1 MKIKIIAA
9 LFVVVIALIILSLP
23 TPREESA
30 KTSNS
35 FILGPVNIFDGETI
49 SKAAYVEVRD
59 GYIKD
64 LHMERPDSQLRK
76 VDGQNRWLVPGLID
90 AHVHTWGDALEQSL
104 ERGVTTVID
113 MFGHPNFLRQH
124 QPQRATTKFSRK
136 ADIFGAGLLITAPNG
151 HGTQYGIE
159 VSTLSKPQEAEKL
172 IKQRINAGSDFIKIV
187 YTRNGSAYAHAPSI
201 SEQGLQAAI
210 RAAHKQNYLA
220 VVHIADHDSALDAV
234 EAGADGLVHS
244 FFDQPVSDELLA
256 LLKINGVFVIPTMT
270 VYEGML
276 RGSINDEILL
286 NNETLKIS
294 ASAKSTL
301 NRNFPNSG
309 RFPEHF
315 YTNLLIN
322 TKRMHNTGIPILA
335 GSDAPNPN
343 TAHGW
348 SLLVELLLFQE
359 AGMPT
364 EAILKSATSK
374 PADAFSLADRGRIRE
389 GMKADFLLLQK
400 SPYKDLKTI
409 LEPLRVW
416 KNGYLVSSKDSA
428 RNH

>member
-9 LFVVVIALIILSLP
+9 LSAAVIALTILSLP

-49 SKAAYVEVRD
+49 SKAAYVEVLD
-59 GYIKD
+59 GYIKG
-64 LHMERPDSQLRK
+64 LHMERPDSHLRK
-76 VDGQNRWLVPGLID
+76 IDGQNRWLVPGLID
-90 AHVHTWGDALEQSL
+90 AHVHAWGDALEQSL

-113 MFGHPNFLRQH
+113 MFGHPDFLQQH
-124 QPQRATTKFSRK
+124 RDQRATTEFSRK

-151 HGTQYGIE
+151 HGTQYGIQ
-159 VSTLSKPQEAEKL
+159 VSTLSEPQEAEKL
-172 IKQRINAGSDFIKIV
+172 IEKRIHSGSDFIKVV
-187 YTRNGSAYAHAPSI
+187 YTRSGSEYAHAPSI
-201 SEQGLQAAI
+201 SKQGLQATI
-210 RAAHKQNYLA
+210 KAAHEQNCLT
-220 VVHIADHDSALDAV
+220 VVHIADHGSALDAV
-234 EAGADGLVHS
+234 KAGADGLVHS
-244 FFDQPVSDELLA
+244 FFNQPVSDELLT
-256 LLKINGVFVIPTMT
+256 LLKTNGVFVIPTMT

-286 NNETLKIS
+286 QNEALEIS

-322 TKRMHNTGIPILA
+322 TKRMHEAGIPILA

-348 SLLVELLLFQE
+348 SLLVELLLFQK
-359 AGMPT
+359 AGMPV
-364 EAILKSATSK
+364 EDILKTATSV
-374 PADAFSLADRGRIRE
+374 PADAFWLTDRGRIE
-389 GMKADFLLLQK
+389 KGMKADFLMLSQ
-400 SPYKDLKTI
+400 SPYDN
-409 LEPLRVW
+409 LETLLTPVKIW
-416 KNGYLVSSKDSA
+416 KNGYVVS
-428 RNH
+428 H